1 MISNMERWEGRV
13 AVVVDFAGSPTGVAV
28 CKDLVE
34 HGLIVIG
41 LTKREGMRGLEA
53 SASIFHTLT
62 SSLS

>member
-1 MISNMERWEGRV
+1 MERWEGRV

-28 CKDLVE
+28 CKDLVD

-53 SASIFHTLT
+53 SVSICQTRC
-62 SSLS
+62 